1 MKALL
6 YPVDSFS
13 FISEESSFTFFT
25 LHFKFEESKT
35 FASLS
40 EEYERSHVSV

>member
-13 FISEESSFTFFT
+13 SISEESFFT
-25 LHFKFEESKT
+25 SHFKFDESKT

-40 EEYERSHVSV
+40 EEFERSHVSV